1 MEYNFLGIKMSKEK
15 TIKDK
20 ILEYV
25 YIISKQPILLKDLL
39 VANRQHNE
47 GMHVDPAKLGFRIR
61 LIRAYIV
68 YIGLV
73 LAILIPASLLTH
85 KPLAKVDAHISIVGA
100 MIITA
105 AIFIGFNFFRDRMRD
120 TMTKELIKRSWK
132 LHFPFFSYEEYSHKI
147 DEIFEDAMKEEIS
160 KRDLEKYIL
169 ENLSK

>member
-1 MEYNFLGIKMSKEK
+1 MSKEK

-20 ILEYV
+20 VLEYV
-25 YIISKQPILLKDLL
+25 YTISKQPILLKDLL

-73 LAILIPASLLTH
+73 LAILIPISLLTH
-85 KPLAKVDAHISIVGA
+85 KPLVKADPHISIVGA
-100 MIITA
+100 MAITA
-105 AIFIGFNFFRDRMRD
+105 AIFMGFNFFRDRMRD
-120 TMTKELIKRSWK
+120 TITKELIKRSWK
-132 LHFPFFSYEEYSHKI
+132 LHFPFFSYEEYSEKI
-147 DEIFEDAMKEEIS
+147 DQIFENAMKEEIS

>member
-1 MEYNFLGIKMSKEK
+1 MSKEK
-15 TIKDK
+15 TIKNK

-25 YIISKQPILLKDLL
+25 YTISKQPILLKDLL
-39 VANRQHNE
+39 VANRQHSD

-61 LIRAYIV
+61 LVRAYIF

-73 LAILIPASLLTH
+73 LAVVVPISLLTH
-85 KPLAKVDAHISIVGA
+85 KPLAKIDAHISLIGA

-120 TMTKELIKRSWK
+120 TVTKVLIKRSWK

-147 DEIFEDAMKEEIS
+147 DEIFESAMKEEIS

>member
-1 MEYNFLGIKMSKEK
+1 MSKEK
-15 TIKDK
+15 TFKNR

-61 LIRAYIV
+61 LSRAYFLYVAIV
-68 YIGLV
+68 LGILV
-73 LAILIPASLLTH
+73 PVSLLTH
-85 KPLAKVDAHISIVGA
+85 KPLAKIDPHISILGA

-105 AIFIGFNFFRDRMRD
+105 AIFIGFNFFRDKMRD
-120 TMTKELIKRSWK
+120 VMTKELIKKGWK
-132 LHFPFFSYEEYSHKI
+132 LHFPFFSYEEYSKKI
-147 DEIFEDAMKEEIS
+147 DKIFENSIKDEIS

-169 ENLSK
+169 EKLTKI

>member
-1 MEYNFLGIKMSKEK
+1 MSKEK
-15 TIKDK
+15 TIKNK

-25 YIISKQPILLKDLL
+25 YTISKQPILLKDLL

-73 LAILIPASLLTH
+73 LAILIPIALLTH
-85 KPLAKVDAHISIVGA
+85 KPLVKADPHISILGA
-100 MIITA
+100 MAITA
-105 AIFIGFNFFRDRMRD
+105 VIFIGFNFFRDRMRD
-120 TMTKELIKRSWK
+120 TMTKVLIKRSWK
-132 LHFPFFSYEEYSHKI
+132 LHFPFFSYEEYSEKI
-147 DEIFEDAMKEEIS
+147 NDIFENAMKEEIS

-169 ENLSK
+169 EKLTIS

>member
-1 MEYNFLGIKMSKEK
+1 MSKEK

-25 YIISKQPILLKDLL
+25 YTISKQPILLKDLL
-39 VANRQHNE
+39 IANRQHND

-68 YIGLV
+68 YIAIVLGILV
-73 LAILIPASLLTH
+73 PISLLTH
-85 KPLAKVDAHISIVGA
+85 KPLAVIDPHISIVGA
-100 MIITA
+100 MAITA

-120 TMTKELIKRSWK
+120 TVTKVLIKRSWK
-132 LHFPFFSYEEYSHKI
+132 LHFPFFSYEDYSQKI
-147 DEIFEDAMKEEIS
+147 DEIFEKSIKDEIS